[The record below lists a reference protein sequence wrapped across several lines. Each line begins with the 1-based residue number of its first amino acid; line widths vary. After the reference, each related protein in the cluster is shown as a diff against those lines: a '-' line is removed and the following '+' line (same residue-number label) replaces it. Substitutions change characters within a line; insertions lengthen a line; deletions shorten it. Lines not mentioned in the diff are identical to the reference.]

1 MNNNVTDIITEKNSA
16 RKLSAVLLSVFVV
29 IFSALTFVSMRFA
42 IVFALAPLFIGAVA
56 CLSCVFYFYRN
67 PLAVALPFL
76 PFAVNLSAPVSTL
89 GCGWLILICSLVI
102 FLCMRGK
109 LETFPTLICGAT
121 VYALA
126 AGAAFI
132 AFIVYVFGTVENAVA
147 VFGELYNV
155 IISAT
160 FAELGAEMV
169 AMYIQMYDQIVM
181 SLPAVFVAFGL
192 LAMWLTKCFIGFIAQ
207 TVTGEKNVFGK
218 SSHAP
223 KGLALVY
230 LLISMA
236 AIFFTFSDAET
247 YFAMNNVQSV
257 LQFVF
262 MFEGISAFLFER
274 NPAMSRGKFIGI
286 IVATSISML
295 IIPSFA
301 VIIIAYYG
309 VLRTFGR
316 KKAETLKR

>member
-1 MNNNVTDIITEKNSA
+1 MNNNFKDINKKEKSA
-16 RKLSAVLLSVFVV
+16 GKLTALMLAVLTVV
-29 IFSALTFVSMRFA
+29 FSALTFVSMRFA
-42 IVFALAPLFIGAVA
+42 IILALVPFFIAAVA
-56 CLSCVFYFYRN
+56 CLACVFYFYRN

-76 PFAVNLSAPVSTL
+76 PFAVNLASPVSTL

-126 AGAAFI
+126 AGTAFT
-132 AFIVYVFGTVENAVA
+132 VFVIYIFGSVENAVN

-155 IISAT
+155 IISAA

-192 LAMWLTKCFIGFIAQ
+192 FAMWLTKCFIGFIAQ
-207 TVTGEKNVFGK
+207 TVTGENNVFGK
-218 SSHAP
+218 KSHAP
-223 KGLALVY
+223 VTLAFIY
-230 LLISMA
+230 LFISLA
-236 AIFFTFSDAET
+236 SVIFTFSDAET

-274 NPAMSRGKFIGI
+274 NPAMSQGKFIGI
-286 IVATSISML
+286 IVVTSISVL
-295 IIPSFA
+295 IMPALA

-316 KKAETLKR
+316 KKPQAFKK